1 MKELYSNSNDCY
13 ELAKILY
20 RSLGNK
26 IEFYG
31 SFLAN
36 PLPNGKYYTN
46 GHSDPVKFYYK
57 YCKDG
62 FLRVQIGNYYRSDN
76 TLGQKLAALSDFYEV
91 LYKEFGN
98 PLVFYTTLD
107 DDEGLLSMHWSFID
121 KENELKKFK
130 EGTYFD
136 DAKIDQLIVFNEAKA
151 MIGNHLLDDRTKDII
166 SRKLGLPFELIELV
180 DKDIEN
186 YYLHKMGVNLN
197 NNDAK
202 KLTK

>member
-1 MKELYSNSNDCY
+1 MKELYSNGSDCY

-26 IEFYG
+26 LDFYG
-31 SFLAN
+31 GYVYN
-36 PLPNGKYYTN
+36 PLANGKYYTN
-46 GHSDPVKFYYK
+46 GHSNPVKFYYK

-62 FLRVQIGNYYRSDN
+62 FLRVQIGNYYGNDN

-107 DDEGLLSMHWSFID
+107 DDEGILSMHWSFID

-136 DAKIDQLIVFNEAKA
+136 DAIIDKLIVFDEEKAKV
-151 MIGNHLLDDRTKDII
+151 GSHVLDNRTKEII
-166 SRKLGLPFELIELV
+166 SRRFGLPFELIELV
-180 DKDIEN
+180 DQDIEN
-186 YYLHKMGVNLN
+186 YYLHKMGVDLR
-197 NNDAK
+197 NNDEK